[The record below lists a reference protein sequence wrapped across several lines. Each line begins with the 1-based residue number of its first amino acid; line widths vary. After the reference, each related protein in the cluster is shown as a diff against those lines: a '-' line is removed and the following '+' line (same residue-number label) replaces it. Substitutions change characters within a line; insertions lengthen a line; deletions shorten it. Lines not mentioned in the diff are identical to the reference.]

1 MHRRNFLETT
11 ATLATAGTV
20 GLAGCS
26 AMTGTAT
33 GTLATRVSDQPG
45 DVADFEECIVTITEV
60 WAKPADGELVE
71 KDVEETDADL
81 TQLQGEASALVD
93 EVELETGEYSFLQ
106 VKIGETSATLTDGS
120 EANVQVPG
128 EAPLKFQKTFEIREG
143 ETTQFTADFTP
154 VKAGGSGRYNL
165 QPVADE
171 VTVTYEDETTESGN
185 ETGGNESSA

>member
-1 MHRRNFLETT
+1 MERRNFLEAT
-11 ATLATAGTV
+11 ATLATASTV

-26 AMTGTAT
+26 AMSGTAT

-45 DVADFEECIVTITEV
+45 DIADFEECIVTITEV

-81 TQLQGEASALVD
+81 TELQGEASSLVD

-106 VKIGETSATLTDGS
+106 VQINETSATLTDGS

-128 EAPLKFQKTFEIREG
+128 EAPLKFEKSFEIRAG

-154 VKAGGSGRYNL
+154 VKAGGSGMYNL
-165 QPVADE
+165 QPVAEE
-171 VTVTYEDETTESGN
+171 VTVTYEDEETESGN
-185 ETGGNESSA
+185 QTTGGNESA

>member
-1 MHRRNFLETT
+1 MERRDFLKTT
-11 ATLATAGTV
+11 ATLATASTV

-45 DVADFEECIVTITEV
+45 DIADFEECIVTITEV

-71 KDVEETDADL
+71 KEVEATDADL

-106 VKIGETSATLTDGS
+106 VKISETSATLTDGS

-128 EAPLKFQKTFEIREG
+128 EAPLKFEKTFEIREG
-143 ETTQFTADFTP
+143 ETTEFTADFTP

-185 ETGGNESSA
+185 ETGGNETSA